1 MSKRDIPREMC
12 EDLLNLHY
20 KRKGEVMN
28 KIFEK
33 IIAIERQINNLLQ
46 DLDLGFE
53 HCEKNK
59 KEITEELVIASD
71 AIAKI
76 YKLNKKNFMDK

>member
-1 MSKRDIPREMC
+1 MTKRDIPREMC
-12 EDLLNLHY
+12 EDLLNLYY
-20 KRKGEVMN
+20 KRKGEAMN

-33 IIAIERQINNLLQ
+33 IMVIEGQINNLLQ

-59 KEITEELVIASD
+59 KEITDELVIASD
-71 AIAKI
+71 AVARI
-76 YKLNKKNFMDK
+76 YKLNKKNFRDK